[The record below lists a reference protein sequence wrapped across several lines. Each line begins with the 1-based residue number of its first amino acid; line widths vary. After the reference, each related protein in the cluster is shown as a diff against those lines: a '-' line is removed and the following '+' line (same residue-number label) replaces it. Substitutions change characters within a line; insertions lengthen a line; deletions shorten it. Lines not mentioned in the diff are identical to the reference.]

1 MSLSTEPFTTTTT
14 SPENTTFP
22 VIIDPRCSSYYS
34 NSSGIIIKEYEG
46 IPENLI
52 VNLAAWVGL
61 LILFTFLR
69 RIGDYGRFGLI
80 KNDEERFENNQ
91 ILLILGPFGNIY
103 DIFLKRSSFILTMSY

>member
-1 MSLSTEPFTTTTT
+1 MSTILSSKFSTVSITATTTATITT
-14 SPENTTFP
+14 PENTTFP

-34 NSSGIIIKEYEG
+34 NTSGILIKEYEG

-61 LILFTFLR
+61 LVLFTFLR

-80 KNDEERFENNQ
+80 KNDEER
-91 ILLILGPFGNIY
+91 
-103 DIFLKRSSFILTMSY
+103 